1 MAQQTTVLFEH
12 RHTHD
17 QAFLRSFYWHSLTL
31 SPSYMLLWAGLFA
44 VGMVLAV
51 QSIREGAKGTGLL
64 CGVAALVC
72 LLRGFLAG
80 WIRLQREYKTMAKEY
95 GKDGW
100 ESVMRFGENIEMLDN
115 DRTTAEVEWSDC
127 RKLEDQGSW
136 LRLEFRDGLGALF
149 LRKADFSKGTAA
161 EFCAWLAQEHPEI
174 TQSVK
179 R

>member
-72 LLRGFLAG
+72 LLRGFLVG
-80 WIRLQREYKTMAKEY
+80 WIRLQREYKTMAK
-95 GKDGW
+95 
-100 ESVMRFGENIEMLDN
+100 
-115 DRTTAEVEWSDC
+115 
-127 RKLEDQGSW
+127 
-136 LRLEFRDGLGALF
+136 
-149 LRKADFSKGTAA
+149 
-161 EFCAWLAQEHPEI
+161 
-174 TQSVK
+174 
-179 R
+179 

>member
-1 MAQQTTVLFEH
+1 MFEH

-51 QSIREGAKGTGLL
+51 QSIREGAKGT
-64 CGVAALVC
+64 
-72 LLRGFLAG
+72 
-80 WIRLQREYKTMAKEY
+80 
-95 GKDGW
+95 
-100 ESVMRFGENIEMLDN
+100 
-115 DRTTAEVEWSDC
+115 
-127 RKLEDQGSW
+127 
-136 LRLEFRDGLGALF
+136 
-149 LRKADFSKGTAA
+149 AA

-174 TQSVK
+174 TQSGK

>member
-1 MAQQTTVLFEH
+1 MTQQTTVLFEH

-51 QSIREGAKGTGLL
+51 QSIREGAKG
-64 CGVAALVC
+64 
-72 LLRGFLAG
+72 RGFLVG

-100 ESVMRFGENIEMLDN
+100 ESVMRFGENIEMLDD

-136 LRLEFRDGLGALF
+136 LRLELRDGWGALF

-174 TQSVK
+174 PQSVK

>member
-72 LLRGFLAG
+72 LLRGFLVG

-95 GKDGW
+95 GKD
-100 ESVMRFGENIEMLDN
+100 SAYML
-115 DRTTAEVEWSDC
+115 C
-127 RKLEDQGSW
+127 
-136 LRLEFRDGLGALF
+136 F
-149 LRKADFSKGTAA
+149 LP
-161 EFCAWLAQEHPEI
+161 HPESAMI
-174 TQSVK
+174 RILNSYHPD
-179 R
+179 

>member
-72 LLRGFLAG
+72 LLRGFLVG

-100 ESVMRFGENIEMLDN
+100 
-115 DRTTAEVEWSDC
+115 
-127 RKLEDQGSW
+127 
-136 LRLEFRDGLGALF
+136 GALF

-174 TQSVK
+174 PQSVK